1 MKNKVTSFD
10 FKTAEELVQLA
21 YQKQLSIPEI
31 MLHRE
36 TEIFG
41 RTREESLEKMR
52 KAWAIMKA
60 STEAPLKQP
69 LKSMGGLIGGEAK
82 KLLEHEKRGES
93 LCAGLVHKA
102 MRYAM
107 AVMELN
113 ASMGLIVAAPTA
125 GSSGVVPGVLT
136 AMQEVESYTDEQM
149 VEALFVAGAI
159 GYLITLNATVAGA
172 EGGCQAEVG
181 AATAMAAAA
190 LTYLRG
196 EGPSGQVN
204 AASLALGNLLGLVCD
219 PILGL
224 VESPCQQRN
233 AQGASGAI
241 TAAELSLAGIETQV
255 PLDEMISIMYS
266 VGKALPVELR
276 ETALGGMASAKKFCK
291 TCG

>member
-1 MKNKVTSFD
+1 MGNSSFD
-10 FKTAEELVQLA
+10 FKTAEALIELA
-21 YQKQLSIPEI
+21 YAKQMTVPEI
-31 MLHRE
+31 MIQRE
-36 TEIFG
+36 VEMFG
-41 RTREESLEKMR
+41 RTREESLAKMR
-52 KAWAIMKA
+52 KAWDIMKS
-60 STEAPLKQP
+60 STEAPLKKP
-69 LKSMGGLIGGEAK
+69 IKSMGGLIGGEAK

-93 LCAGLVHKA
+93 LCSGLVHKA

-125 GSSGVVPGVLT
+125 GSSGVVPGVLR
-136 AMQEVESYTDEQM
+136 AMQEVEGYSDEQM

-196 EGPSGQVN
+196 EGPAGQVN

-233 AQGASGAI
+233 AQGATGAI
-241 TAAELSLAGIETQV
+241 TAAELSLAGVETQV
-255 PLDEMISIMYS
+255 PLDEMIGIMYA
-266 VGKALPVELR
+266 VGKALPEELR
-276 ETALGGMASAKKFCK
+276 ETALGGMASAKKFCN
-291 TCG
+291 TCA

>member
-1 MKNKVTSFD
+1 MGNSSFD
-10 FKTAEELVQLA
+10 FKTAEALIELA
-21 YQKQLSIPEI
+21 YAKQMTVPEI
-31 MLHRE
+31 MIQRE
-36 TEIFG
+36 VEMFG
-41 RTREESLEKMR
+41 RTREESLAKMR
-52 KAWAIMKA
+52 KAWDIMKS
-60 STEAPLKQP
+60 STEAPLKKP
-69 LKSMGGLIGGEAK
+69 IKSMGGLIGGEAK

-93 LCAGLVHKA
+93 LCSGLVHKA

-125 GSSGVVPGVLT
+125 GSSGVVPGVLR
-136 AMQEVESYTDEQM
+136 AMQEVEGYSDEQM

-196 EGPSGQVN
+196 EGPAGQVN

-233 AQGASGAI
+233 AQGATGTI
-241 TAAELSLAGIETQV
+241 TAAELSLAGVETQV
-255 PLDEMISIMYS
+255 PLDEMIGIMYA
-266 VGKALPVELR
+266 VGKALPEELR
-276 ETALGGMASAKKFCK
+276 ETALGGMASAKKFCN
-291 TCG
+291 TCA